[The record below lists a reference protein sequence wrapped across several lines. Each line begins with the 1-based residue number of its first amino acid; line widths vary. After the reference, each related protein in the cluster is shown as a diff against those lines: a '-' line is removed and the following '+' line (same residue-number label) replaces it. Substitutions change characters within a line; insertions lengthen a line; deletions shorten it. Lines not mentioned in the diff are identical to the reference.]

1 MLNCCLDF
9 KSRGFNK
16 LRCDMYVSHPKWSYC
31 RPVTKIDNRIYVYSC
46 IKHEKYKICFIRHI
60 HLKCRLQVSQI
71 SSWAPPCWAG
81 RGLGTWSSWRRSSAT
96 PGPIRGEHGATWP
109 ALHQSQ
115 LTWSWAKVGGSCSL
129 LGAILGGAGGCCPG
143 NRLPL

>member
-1 MLNCCLDF
+1 MLHAAAAGCTRILLGGPNMGRPR
-9 KSRGFNK
+9 SRNLVLFAPIFFRSWTNQ
-16 LRCDMYVSHPKWSYC
+16 
-31 RPVTKIDNRIYVYSC
+31 
-46 IKHEKYKICFIRHI
+46 
-60 HLKCRLQVSQI
+60 RL
-71 SSWAPPCWAG
+71 A
-81 RGLGTWSSWRRSSAT
+81 
-96 PGPIRGEHGATWP
+96 